1 MPANTNIFARLSTDA
16 TLGPLVTNGDSP
28 ETFKIYPMFMPQVV
42 SYPAL
47 RYQNISSEPQNTFGG
62 ESDQQNDRVQ
72 IDIYSDSYD
81 ESQTVADAVVAAMAG
96 TGATSFCTST
106 LTSTHSIASQRSA
119 TSRPTAGNTAVAR
132 VSTERGA
139 RQPGFQSRRAPLSMA
154 RTLANSSAI

>member
-28 ETFKIYPMFMPQVV
+28 ETFKIYPMFMPQGV

-47 RYQNISSEPQNTFGG
+47 RYQNISSEPQNTFNG

-81 ESQTVADAVVAAMAG
+81 ETQTVADAVVAAMAG
-96 TGATSFCTST
+96 TGNSFKALRLSRIDLQYDTDVGIYQTSIDFSVWY
-106 LTSTHSIASQRSA
+106 I
-119 TSRPTAGNTAVAR
+119 
-132 VSTERGA
+132 
-139 RQPGFQSRRAPLSMA
+139 
-154 RTLANSSAI
+154 